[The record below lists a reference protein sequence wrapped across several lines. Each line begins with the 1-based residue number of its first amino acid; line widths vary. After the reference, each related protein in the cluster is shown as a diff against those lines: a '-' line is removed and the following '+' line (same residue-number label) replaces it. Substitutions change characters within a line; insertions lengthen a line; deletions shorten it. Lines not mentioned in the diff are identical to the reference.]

1 MYIPIL
7 RERPMYTLAR
17 FGGRRGAGE
26 SGQRARRWAR
36 VEIRR
41 VEVHLWL
48 YVVHVDSGWAGHNT
62 AIIRKGNRMRSIH

>member
-26 SGQRARRWAR
+26 CGQRAWRGTR
-36 VEIRR
+36 VEVRG

-48 YVVHVDSGWAGHNT
+48 YVVHVDGRRTRYNT
-62 AIIRKGNRMRSIH
+62 VNDVYNVL